1 MSSLIKCYSKPSK
14 KLNFALLP
22 TNKKLKLQ
30 AKPTKNVEKKILKT
44 AKLTLLTS
52 CIS

>member
-1 MSSLIKCYSKPSK
+1 MSSLIKCYFKPSK

-30 AKPTKNVEKKILKT
+30 AKHKEMLKKILKT
-44 AKLTLLTS
+44 AKLTLLTF